1 MKGPVTVLKEKVQ
14 VLESEIKELKDK
26 YLRALAELDNYRKRM
41 EKEFNDYKQFSKV
54 DFFMKIIPVLDNFDR
69 ALSGAELNGNFEPFY
84 KGMEIIQRQ
93 LREVLKSMGLE
104 EYSGLGEP
112 FDPYLHEALGVII
125 VDDRPENIVVE
136 EVSKGYKVGDR
147 VIKPAKVLVSK
158 RKENEL
164 KQESKEEEKKEKIE
178 GGEENGENN
187 RN

>member
-1 MKGPVTVLKEKVQ
+1 
-14 VLESEIKELKDK
+14 
-26 YLRALAELDNYRKRM
+26 
-41 EKEFNDYKQFSKV
+41 
-54 DFFMKIIPVLDNFDR
+54 
-69 ALSGAELNGNFEPFY
+69 
-84 KGMEIIQRQ
+84 
-93 LREVLKSMGLE
+93 
-104 EYSGLGEP
+104 
-112 FDPYLHEALGVII
+112 